1 MKRFVQCEVHEYMDF
16 YPRVEVRVFSGES
29 VENIMANAQKW
40 AKEMNEIYP
49 GGTTRIIQVMDVE
62 DAGKYC
68 ASLIKREKDNPQD
81 DSEEFL
87 AHLGKSFQECYE
99 QEL

>member
-1 MKRFVQCEVHEYMDF
+1 MKRFVQYEVHDYMDF

-29 VENIMANAQKW
+29 VENIMSNAQEW
-40 AKEMNEIYP
+40 AKKMNEMYS
-49 GGTTRIIQVMDVE
+49 GGTTKIIKVMDIE
-62 DAGKYC
+62 DAGKHC
-68 ASLIKREKDNPQD
+68 ASLIKGERDNPQE

-87 AHLGKSFQECYE
+87 AHLGKAFQECYE